1 MRVTEILTVDYV
13 DCTPEQP
20 FQLAWLNS
28 LGGVD
33 TWVFQRHQ
41 EYKLDAKDMDEFM
54 PVINYLQV
62 SNGRQ
67 RVLKK
72 DAYMMVRLGY
82 EQLSKQQVVGIK
94 ELLIS
99 PCVKWIDGTNETV
112 VVVKDGSF
120 DIYDT
125 GESKF
130 NLEFDIVMP
139 KLYTNSF

>member
-1 MRVTEILTVDYV
+1 MIVTEVLRVDYI

-33 TWVFQRHQ
+33 SWVFQRHQ
-41 EYKLDAKDMDEFM
+41 EYTLDAKDMDTFE
-54 PVINYLQV
+54 PIINYLQI

-67 RVLKK
+67 RILKK
-72 DAYMMVRLGY
+72 DAYMMVKLGY
-82 EQLSKQQVVGIK
+82 EQLTQQQVTGIK

-112 VVVKDGSF
+112 VVVKEGSF
-120 DIYDT
+120 ALYDT
-125 GESKF
+125 GESKHD
-130 NLEFDIVMP
+130 LEFEIIMP
-139 KLYTNSF
+139 KLYTVSF